1 MVARSGQRAEGS
13 PVPTI
18 RDLIREA
25 LAAGKSVRDLEADSG
40 YQVKFQTFQELSNSA
55 PKQFPKKLETI
66 DGMARALH
74 ATESAIVLA
83 YASGLGVPVTSR
95 SDFALRLPAGVDD
108 LDEPMKRALISVV
121 RAALT
126 PGEPDAVDTTPQP
139 GAPSEADQG
148 EKSDAGMLWKLRPAT
163 EEELEQDRQE
173 EYELARRQQAGKSR
187 GQLAREAQ
195 DRDAEAGE

>member
-1 MVARSGQRAEGS
+1 M
-13 PVPTI
+13 PTI

-83 YASGLGVPVTSR
+83 YASGLGIPVTSR

-108 LDEPMKRALISVV
+108 LDEPMKKALISVV

-126 PGEPDAVDTTPQP
+126 TGEADAVDPTTPQ
-139 GAPSEADQG
+139 GAQGEADEGQKTKRSPFIAPRIA
-148 EKSDAGMLWKLRPAT
+148 EPAAADDTQSDY
-163 EEELEQDRQE
+163 D
-173 EYELARRQQAGKSR
+173 LAQRRQAGKSR
-187 GQLAREAQ
+187 GQRLREQQ
-195 DRDAEAGE
+195 DADAESPGGPGSE